1 MTYVAAKFVGPWQSP
16 EEKFELRWLQPYNM
30 FNVRKSQN
38 ETQVRKEFDWS
49 QKKIMTPSRLLTV
62 ITIFTFSVGCFLL
75 TGGRAAYSSGA
86 TISVQRIASLGV
98 VDVRAYGAKGDGKTL
113 DSPAINKA
121 IDAAAAAGGGT
132 VRFPAGTYRC
142 FSIRLRSNVALYL
155 DQGSTILAADPKDGD
170 GKYDEP
176 EPNEWD
182 QYQDFG
188 HSHWHNS
195 LIWGEN
201 LENISILGPGRIW
214 GKGLVRTGSQ
224 SRTKEQNDLL
234 GNAPSD
240 PRAGPFGYP
249 NARDAVEPGWGNKS
263 ISLKLC
269 RNVIIRDISILHGG
283 HFAILATGVDN
294 LTIDNLKID
303 TNRDG
308 IDVDACKNVRISNC
322 TVNSPFDDG
331 ICPKSSFALGYARVT
346 ENVTITNCQVSG
358 YDEGTLLDG
367 TYKREF
373 RNANGVFSPTGRIKF
388 GTESNGG
395 FKNITVS
402 NCVFDYCRGLA
413 LEAVDGALLEDVT
426 ISNITMRDVSNSP
439 IFVRLGFRGR
449 GPKGSTTVGA
459 IRRVNISDIVVY
471 NADPKY
477 SSIISGI
484 PGHPIEDLRLSNIRI
499 YSKGGGTSEQA
510 ALDPPEKED
519 TYPEPSMFG
528 DLPTYGF
535 FIRHVKE
542 LQMRD
547 IDVSYLKDDLRPA
560 FWLNDVAGVDFLY
573 VKAKHATGVP
583 TFSLKNVSDLNVHQC
598 WPLADMRLE
607 RVEAKKF

>member
-1 MTYVAAKFVGPWQSP
+1 MIKPLRSFLLPILILTVAGGALTYSRAGYSTATTVVAQKSAPFAGA
-16 EEKFELRWLQPYNM
+16 FD
-30 FNVRKSQN
+30 VRK
-38 ETQVRKEFDWS
+38 F
-49 QKKIMTPSRLLTV
+49 
-62 ITIFTFSVGCFLL
+62 
-75 TGGRAAYSSGA
+75 
-86 TISVQRIASLGV
+86 
-98 VDVRAYGAKGDGKTL
+98 GAKGDGKAL

-121 IDAAAAAGGGT
+121 VDAAAAAGGGT
-132 VRFPAGTYRC
+132 VLFTAGTYRS
-142 FSIRLRSNVALYL
+142 FSIRLKSNVALYL
-155 DQGSTILAADPKDGD
+155 DQGATILAADPRDGD
-170 GKYDEP
+170 GKYDPP
-176 EPNEWD
+176 EPNQWD

-201 LENISILGPGRIW
+201 LENVSILGPGRIW
-214 GKGLVRTGSQ
+214 GKGLVRTGGQ
-224 SRTKEQNDLL
+224 SRTKEQNDALDKQ
-234 GNAPSD
+234 GPD
-240 PRAGPFGYP
+240 PKSGPFGYP

-294 LTIDNLKID
+294 LTIDNVKID

-331 ICPKSSFALGYARVT
+331 ICPKSSYALGYARVT
-346 ENVTITNCQVSG
+346 ENLTITNCQVSG

-367 TYKREF
+367 TYKRDF
-373 RNANGVFSPTGRIKF
+373 RNANGTFSPTGRIKF

-402 NCVFDYCRGLA
+402 NCVFDYSRGLA

-426 ISNITMRDVSNSP
+426 ISNITMRDISNSP
-439 IFVRLGFRGR
+439 IFLRLGSRNR
-449 GPKGSTTVGA
+449 GPKETTKTGA
-459 IRRVNISDIVVY
+459 MRRVIISNIVVY

-484 PGHPIEDLRLSNIRI
+484 PGYLIEDVQLSNIRV
-499 YSKGGGTSEQA
+499 YARGGGTKEQA
-510 ALDPPEKED
+510 ALEPLERENI
-519 TYPEPSMFG
+519 YPEPTMFG
-528 DLPTYGF
+528 ELPSYGF
-535 FIRHVKE
+535 FIRHIKG

-547 IDVSYLKDDLRPA
+547 VEVSYLNPDMRPA
-560 FWLNDVAGVDFLY
+560 FVLNDVNGAEFIH
-573 VKAKHATGVP
+573 VKAKQEADVP
-583 TFSLKNVSDLNVHQC
+583 VFVLKNVSDFSLQQSF
-598 WPLADMRLE
+598 PLADQRFD
-607 RVEAKKF
+607 RVDIRKL

>member
-1 MTYVAAKFVGPWQSP
+1 MSKRVLTILILAVACCTFTYNPTTSSSATTHVAQKSAPFAGAFDVKKF
-16 EEKFELRWLQPYNM
+16 
-30 FNVRKSQN
+30 
-38 ETQVRKEFDWS
+38 
-49 QKKIMTPSRLLTV
+49 
-62 ITIFTFSVGCFLL
+62 
-75 TGGRAAYSSGA
+75 
-86 TISVQRIASLGV
+86 
-98 VDVRAYGAKGDGKTL
+98 GAKGDGKAL

-121 IDAAAAAGGGT
+121 IEAAAAAGGGT
-132 VRFPAGTYRC
+132 VLFTAGTYRS
-142 FSIRLRSNVALYL
+142 FSIHLKSNVGLYL
-155 DQGSTILAADPKDGD
+155 DHGATILAADPRDND
-170 GKYDEP
+170 GKYDLP
-176 EPNEWD
+176 EPNQWD

-214 GKGLVRTGSQ
+214 GKGLVRSGSQ
-224 SRTKEQNDLL
+224 SRTTEQNDALEKQ
-234 GNAPSD
+234 GPD
-240 PRAGPFGYP
+240 PKAGPFGYP

-294 LTIDNLKID
+294 LTIDNVKID

-367 TYKREF
+367 TYKRDF
-373 RNANGVFSPTGRIKF
+373 RNANGTFSPTGRIKF

-402 NCVFDYCRGLA
+402 NCVFDYSRGLA

-426 ISNITMRDVSNSP
+426 ISNITMRDISNSP
-439 IFVRLGFRGR
+439 IFLRLGSRNR
-449 GPKGSTTVGA
+449 GPKETTKIGA
-459 IRRVNISDIVVY
+459 MRRVFISNVVVY
-471 NADPKY
+471 NADTKY
-477 SSIISGI
+477 ASIISGI
-484 PGHPIEDLRLSNIRI
+484 PGYMIEDVRLSNIRI
-499 YSKGGGTSEQA
+499 YAKGGGTKEQA
-510 ALDPPEKED
+510 ALEPPERENI
-519 TYPEPSMFG
+519 YPEPAMFG
-528 DLPTYGF
+528 DLPAYGF
-535 FIRHVKE
+535 FIRHIKG

-547 IDVSYLKDDLRPA
+547 VEVSYLSPDVRPA
-560 FWLNDVAGVDFLY
+560 FVLNDVAGAEFIH
-573 VKAKHATGVP
+573 VKAQRETDVP
-583 TFSLKNVSDLNVHQC
+583 TFTLRNVLDFSLQQS
-598 WPLADMRLE
+598 WPLPDQRLE
-607 RVEAKKF
+607 RVETRRVL

>member
-1 MTYVAAKFVGPWQSP
+1 MTRLMMVAGLLVLVAGSLLFFNQPTVHSRSAAVALREVQNAGV
-16 EEKFELRWLQPYNM
+16 FE
-30 FNVRKSQN
+30 
-38 ETQVRKEFDWS
+38 
-49 QKKIMTPSRLLTV
+49 
-62 ITIFTFSVGCFLL
+62 
-75 TGGRAAYSSGA
+75 
-86 TISVQRIASLGV
+86 
-98 VDVRAYGAKGDGKTL
+98 VRAFGAKGDGKTL
-113 DSPAINKA
+113 DSPAVNKA

-132 VRFPAGTYRC
+132 VRFSAGTYRC
-142 FSIRLRSNVALYL
+142 FSIRLKSNVALYL

-170 GKYDEP
+170 GKYDDP
-176 EPNEWD
+176 EPNQWD

-188 HSHWHNS
+188 HSHFHNS

-214 GKGLVRTGSQ
+214 GKGLVRAGNQ
-224 SRTKEQNDLL
+224 SRTKEQNDAL
-234 GNAPSD
+234 GNTPSD

-249 NARDAVEPGWGNKS
+249 NPRDAVEKGWGNKS

-367 TYKREF
+367 TYKRDF
-373 RNANGVFSPTGRIKF
+373 RNANGTFSPTGRIKF

-426 ISNITMRDVSNSP
+426 ISNITMRDISNAP
-439 IFVRLGFRGR
+439 IFIRLGNRAR
-449 GPKGSTTVGA
+449 GPKETTTVGA

-484 PGHPIEDLRLSNIRI
+484 PGHPIEDLRLSNIRV
-499 YSKGGGTSEQA
+499 YSKGAGTKEQA

-519 TYPEPSMFG
+519 TYPEPTMFG
-528 DLPTYGF
+528 ELPSYGF
-535 FIRHVKE
+535 FIRHVKA

-547 IDVSYLKDDLRPA
+547 VEVSYL
-560 FWLNDVAGVDFLY
+560 
-573 VKAKHATGVP
+573 
-583 TFSLKNVSDLNVHQC
+583 
-598 WPLADMRLE
+598 
-607 RVEAKKF
+607 